1 MALDSPGT
9 GAPLFRR
16 VADALADAIGRGDYP
31 VGTRLPPEFTLGRMF
46 GASRFTIREALVE
59 LRSSGL
65 VASRRGSGTVVL
77 RRAPQAPVFNESYQ
91 SIDAFLA
98 SVVEVPLQPLDIKDV
113 IADAALRCEPGR
125 QFLLLRGVRRPHDR
139 PDEPP
144 MALTDAYINATYSTI
159 RPRLAM
165 LTESIASTAE
175 KFLGVRVK
183 SITQELEPVVLD
195 AEQAARLFAPMGGPA
210 MLVRR
215 WYFLDDAVALLI
227 SRSVYPHGR
236 LLFRTDLRRS
246 PAPLEVRGS
255 FDR

>member
-1 MALDSPGT
+1 
-9 GAPLFRR
+9 
-16 VADALADAIGRGDYP
+16 
-31 VGTRLPPEFTLGRMF
+31 
-46 GASRFTIREALVE
+46 
-59 LRSSGL
+59 
-65 VASRRGSGTVVL
+65 
-77 RRAPQAPVFNESYQ
+77 
-91 SIDAFLA
+91 
-98 SVVEVPLQPLDIKDV
+98 
-113 IADAALRCEPGR
+113 
-125 QFLLLRGVRRPHDR
+125 
-139 PDEPP
+139 
-144 MALTDAYINATYSTI
+144 MALTDASINATYGTI

-227 SRSVYPHGR
+227 SRSVYRHGR

-246 PAPLEVRGS
+246 PAPLENAWIL
-255 FDR
+255 